1 MVITRQF
8 ARRAGKRSFL
18 GFTLIELL
26 IVISIML
33 ILLSVA
39 IPAYQKSVVRAKE
52 AVLRDNLFQ
61 MRSLIE
67 QYTMDK
73 DKAPQS
79 LDDLV
84 SAGYLKS
91 LPRDITGTSDT
102 WVAVTDETIASP
114 DQTESGITDVHSGS
128 EQISSE
134 GTPYSQW

>member
-8 ARRAGKRSFL
+8 ARRGGKRGLL

-91 LPRDITGTSDT
+91 LPKDITGSSDT

-128 EQISSE
+128 EQVSSE